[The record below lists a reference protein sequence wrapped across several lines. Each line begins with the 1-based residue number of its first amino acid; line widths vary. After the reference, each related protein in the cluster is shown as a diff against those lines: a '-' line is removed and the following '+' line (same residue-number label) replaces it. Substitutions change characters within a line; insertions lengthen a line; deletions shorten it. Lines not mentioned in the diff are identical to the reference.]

1 MSVVSTIRGL
11 REMKLADENVKYCKF
26 CHHWTTKGPDSAR
39 RVNDAI
45 VECHVCGVEWHIQC
59 GGWMPDEVPRVVV
72 PRVVVCS
79 QECQR
84 QFANGESVLTGNG
97 CEITRR

>member
-45 VECHVCGVEWHIQC
+45 VECHVCGAEAHIQC
-59 GGWMPDEVPRVVV
+59 GGWREMPKIP
-72 PRVVVCS
+72 VCS
-79 QECQR
+79 KECQR
-84 QFANGESVLTGNG
+84 QFAAGAPHHSSPRNAPAQ
-97 CEITRR
+97 